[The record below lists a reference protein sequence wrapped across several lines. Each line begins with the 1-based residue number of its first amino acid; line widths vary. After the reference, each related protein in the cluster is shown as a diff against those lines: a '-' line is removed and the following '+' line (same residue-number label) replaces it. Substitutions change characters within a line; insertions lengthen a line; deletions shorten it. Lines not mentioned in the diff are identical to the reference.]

1 MPVLYAYNIEELF
14 CVNLYDIFIVF
25 VKKKK
30 WTTRPWEWN
39 NTILVSF
46 MFMKRIISPVLS
58 LSFHIIL
65 SMNNICT
72 PTYLMIRMM

>member
-30 WTTRPWEWN
+30 SGPLDHGN
-39 NTILVSF
+39 G
-46 MFMKRIISPVLS
+46 IIPYW
-58 LSFHIIL
+58 FHL
-65 SMNNICT
+65 C
-72 PTYLMIRMM
+72 L